1 MKAVVTGAGAGL
13 GASIAERLASEGY
26 AVALLDQDG
35 DAASRRAEELT
46 GASAFQVDVSNPEQV
61 ADVFSRIGAVDLLV
75 NNAGIARFGPLLE
88 QSPADMQAVIN
99 VNLMGTALCAQQAA
113 KQMTEQ
119 GAGCIINLSSI
130 NAVTPGPNVGL
141 YAATKAAVHNLTILQ
156 ALEWGPMGVR
166 VNAIAPG
173 FIDAGMSAPF
183 FEQASVRQKRAG
195 GVPLRRLGQADDVVN
210 AVVYLQSEAAHYVNG
225 HQLVVDGGVVGS
237 LLAHLPRD

>member
-88 QSPADMQAVIN
+88 QSPADMQTVIN

-183 FEQASVRQKRAG
+183 FEQASVREKRAG
-195 GVPLRRLGQADDVVN
+195 GVPLKRLGQADDVVN
-210 AVVYLQSEAAHYVNG
+210 AVVYLQSEAAQYVSG